1 MENNTLMIVL
11 ITIISVGILGTLV
24 YLIFTVRSLKDRLET
39 LALEMVDFHT
49 EYDNYQV
56 QIEREFDNKDK
67 DMDIRT
73 DRIYRKIDKIKDDI
87 HANLPNQIRK
97 TIEHIEFARPLDNTF
112 IK

>member
-1 MENNTLMIVL
+1 MENNTLTIVL
-11 ITIISVGILGTLV
+11 ITILSVGVLGTLV
-24 YLIFTVRSLKDRLET
+24 YLISTVRSLKDRVET

-56 QIEREFDNKDK
+56 RVEREFESRDK

-87 HANLPNQIRK
+87 HATLPNAIRK
-97 TIEHIEFARPLDNTF
+97 TIEHIEFAQPLDR
-112 IK
+112 K